1 MHEAV
6 EQVMHNT
13 TRAQPTGLSLELF
26 HVQTNT
32 SFDLPLNFT
41 VLRIGKPKDQI
52 VPDVN
57 IVNLPNADFV
67 SRLHAELNVE
77 KGTYYLVDLGSAN
90 GTFVNNIRLKS
101 GKRHKLNFG
110 DKIDLG
116 SGGNVTFLFLNKQSA
131 VAQSDKTALNHLPT
145 VIQVELLVNSKPS
158 VMERSNKFVG
168 IMVMLLGVLIL
179 AANMPI
185 GIKMRLPGVIL
196 CAVAVGA
203 LSLPRINQNVG
214 WLLMGL
220 GISIMLFTEKAFAP
234 IPLLAIL
241 AGAILIIAGY
251 RVYTS
256 EKFLNFSFPGKVR
269 KK

>member
-1 MHEAV
+1 
-6 EQVMHNT
+6 MHNT

-52 VPDVN
+52 APDINV
-57 IVNLPNADFV
+57 VNLPNADFV
-67 SRLHAELNVE
+67 SRLHAELHVE
-77 KGTYYLVDLGSAN
+77 KGTYYLLDMNSAN
-90 GTFVNNIRLKS
+90 GTFVNSIRLKP

-116 SGGNVTFLFLNKQSA
+116 SGGNVTFLFLNKQTP
-131 VAQSDKTALNHLPT
+131 VVQSEQTALNHLPT
-145 VIQVELLVNSKPS
+145 VIQVELLANSKPS
-158 VMERSNKFVG
+158 LVERSNKFAGV
-168 IMVMLLGVLIL
+168 MVMLLGVVIL
-179 AANMPI
+179 AINIPI

-241 AGAILIIAGY
+241 AGSSLIIAGY
-251 RVYTS
+251 RLYTS
-256 EKFLNFSFPGKVR
+256 EKLWNFSFPGKMR

>member
-1 MHEAV
+1 MHETV

-32 SFDLPLNFT
+32 SFDLPFNFT
-41 VLRIGKPKDQI
+41 IVRIGKPKDQI
-52 VPDVN
+52 VPDINV
-57 IVNLPNADFV
+57 VNLPNADFV
-67 SRLHAELNVE
+67 SRLHAELHVE

-116 SGGNVTFLFLNKQSA
+116 AGGNVTFLFLNKQSA
-131 VAQSDKTALNHLPT
+131 AAQSEKTALNHLPT
-145 VIQVELLVNSKPS
+145 VIQVELLANNKPS
-158 VMERSNKFVG
+158 ITERSNKFVG
-168 IMVMLLGVLIL
+168 MMVMLLGVLIV

-185 GIKMRLPGVIL
+185 GIQVRLPGVIL
-196 CAVAVGA
+196 CALAVGA

-214 WLLMGL
+214 WFLLGL
-220 GISIMLFTEKAFAP
+220 GISVMLFTEKAFAP
-234 IPLLAIL
+234 IPLLTML
-241 AGAILIIAGY
+241 AGVISIVTGY
-251 RVYTS
+251 RLYTS
-256 EKFLNFSFPGKVR
+256 EKLLNIGFLEKWR

>member
-1 MHEAV
+1 
-6 EQVMHNT
+6 MHNT

-52 VPDVN
+52 VPDINV
-57 IVNLPNADFV
+57 VNLPNADFV
-67 SRLHAELNVE
+67 SRLHAEIHVE
-77 KGTYYLVDLGSAN
+77 KGTYCLVDLGSAN
-90 GTFVNNIRLKS
+90 GTFVNNIRLKP

-131 VAQSDKTALNHLPT
+131 VAQSDKTALNHFPT
-145 VIQVELLVNSKPS
+145 VIQVELLANAKPS
-158 VMERSNKFVG
+158 LVERSNKFVG

-179 AANMPI
+179 AVNILIDM
-185 GIKMRLPGVIL
+185 KMGLPGVIL
-196 CAVAVGA
+196 CSAAVGA

-220 GISIMLFTEKAFAP
+220 GISIMLFSEKAFAP

-241 AGAILIIAGY
+241 AGSILIIAGY
-251 RVYTS
+251 HLYTT
-256 EKFLNFSFPGKVR
+256 EKLLNFSFPVKGR